1 MSGQKELFE
10 GIHDR
15 YYEATTDSVA
25 TEYRIRRVL
34 EPIDRLLAP
43 DTKSIIELAAGDG
56 FTGAWL
62 KQRRP
67 GLRVVGTDISEKAA
81 RDYER
86 RTGSPCYV
94 ADFTKPFDI
103 HEQFDAAIASGGIHH
118 FVADLEVAFANIR
131 RLLRPGGCLIMVEP
145 NADYFL
151 QPIRALWYRLDRKNF
166 ETSTE
171 RALSHD
177 AILKQFSAHFR
188 CESVVYKGGPAVLL
202 ILHNWALRIPQSWK
216 RWYARPLMTL
226 EEGWE
231 RLPTKL
237 PFNFFLAKW
246 VMY

>member
-1 MSGQKELFE
+1 MSGQRELFE
-10 GIHDR
+10 VIHDK
-15 YYEATTDSVA
+15 YYEATTDCFA
-25 TEYRIRRVL
+25 TQYRIDHVL
-34 EPIDRLLAP
+34 EPIDRLLDP
-43 DTKSIIELAAGDG
+43 GTKTVIELASGDG
-56 FTGAWL
+56 FTGSWL

-67 GLRVVGTDISEKAA
+67 GIRIVGTDISEKAA

-86 RTGSPCYV
+86 KTGSTCYV

-103 HEQFDAAIASGGIHH
+103 HEKFDAAIASGGIHH
-118 FVADLEVAFANIR
+118 FVADLDTAFANIR
-131 RLLRPGGCLIMVEP
+131 RLLRPGGALIMVEP

-166 ETSTE
+166 EAHTE

-177 AILKQFSAHFR
+177 AILKQFSQYFR
-188 CESVVYKGGPAVLL
+188 CESVVYKGSPGALL

-216 RWYARPLMTL
+216 RWYARPVMAFDRA
-226 EEGWE
+226 WE